1 MALGGLIWGSAATIA
16 GATFAMLGP
25 AVLFLASLLLFSRV
39 SINLARNL
47 EEAVSGFLSGNAELE
62 QIPPIALTNESLQ
75 PE

>member
-1 MALGGLIWGSAATIA
+1 
-16 GATFAMLGP
+16 MLGA
-25 AVLFLASLLLFSRV
+25 AVLFLASLLLFSRL

-47 EEAVSGFLSGNAELE
+47 EETVSGFLSGNAEPE